1 MVPLGNWSA
10 GRPVA
15 VPSTAGVF
23 RYLKCASAPLLPL
36 VMLWQVVQAMPLA
49 RVAALWVPAAWR
61 PKASLKLVAV
71 AALVATLWH
80 LVQSV
85 ALTMLFVRV
94 QAGVV
99 WAPWQLT
106 LLQVRLAAMKL
117 GATPPFGVKLLLMT
131 TGAGPEVLREL
142 A

>member
-1 MVPLGNWSA
+1 M
-10 GRPVA
+10 
-15 VPSTAGVF
+15 
-23 RYLKCASAPLLPL
+23 KCAAAPLLPL

-49 RVAALWVPAAWR
+49 RVAALWVPKAWR

-71 AALVATLWH
+71 PTLAATLWH

-85 ALTMLFVRV
+85 ALLMLPTAV

-99 WAPWQLT
+99 WPPWQLT
-106 LLQVRLAAMKL
+106 LLQVRAPGANAAAAAL
-117 GATPPFGVKLLLMT
+117 PLKLLLMA